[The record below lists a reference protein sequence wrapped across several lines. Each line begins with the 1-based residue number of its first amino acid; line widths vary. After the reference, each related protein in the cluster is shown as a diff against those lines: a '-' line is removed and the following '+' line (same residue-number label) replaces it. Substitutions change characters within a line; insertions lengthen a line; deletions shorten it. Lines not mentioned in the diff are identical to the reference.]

1 LHFILSDK
9 PTTVMDNINQIGEA
23 PIPKTHLLEDM
34 ISFEKVKREKKEM
47 KNELG
52 I

>member
-1 LHFILSDK
+1 
-9 PTTVMDNINQIGEA
+9 
-23 PIPKTHLLEDM
+23 M

>member
-1 LHFILSDK
+1 VK
-9 PTTVMDNINQIGEA
+9 
-23 PIPKTHLLEDM
+23 
-34 ISFEKVKREKKEM
+34 SFEKVKREKKEM